1 MALTLTELEATT
13 KDYFLA
19 DNRKAI
25 DIYFNDSFYMDY
37 SMNKKKAILKR
48 YPGGK
53 KIKCHLNYDGQE
65 GGFYDK
71 NSTLSSDDKESVNAA
86 FFSTKHAYGNATI
99 HRNDELENAGAYA
112 EVELVATKLEGAQK
126 TCRKKIAQQI
136 YANNGDGAKEI
147 TGIKAMCF
155 GAAATAYGEIA
166 ENDLA
171 SADGTKPWKA
181 VNTTAAA
188 AISLSAIRTLKS
200 SAKISDGP
208 NGKPNVGLT
217 TEALFNIVSSIL
229 QNQQRFT
236 QDSETVKAGFTNL
249 VFEGMIIAA
258 DDYCP
263 TGYLYLLNTAYC
275 GWAIHTQ
282 GFFARTQWAD
292 LLPTGTPAKSL
303 KIFWDGN
310 HICTNRKAHAGQS
323 GLT

>member
-13 KDYFLA
+13 RDYFLA

-37 SMNKKKAILKR
+37 TMNKKKALMKR
-48 YPGGK
+48 YNGGK
-53 KIKCHLNYDGQE
+53 KIKVHLNYDGQE
-65 GGFYDK
+65 GGFYNK
-71 NSTLSSDDKESVNAA
+71 TSTLSSDDKETVNAA
-86 FFSTKHAYGNATI
+86 FFTTKHAYGNATI
-99 HRNDELENAGAYA
+99 HRNDELENAGEYA
-112 EVELVATKLEGAQK
+112 EVELAVTKLEGAQK

-136 YANNGDGAKEI
+136 YANVADGADEI

-155 GAAATAYGEIA
+155 GSAALKYGDVA
-166 ENDLA
+166 ENDMVA
-171 SADGTKPWKA
+171 SDGTKPWKA
-181 VNTTAAA
+181 VNTTSAA
-188 AISLSAIRTLKS
+188 AISLAVIRTLRS

-208 NGKPNVGLT
+208 AGKPNVGMT
-217 TEALFNIVSSIL
+217 TEALFNIISSIL

-236 QDSETVKAGFTNL
+236 SDTDTAKAGFTNL

-258 DDYCP
+258 DDYCES
-263 TGYLYLLNTAYC
+263 GYLYLLNTAYC
-275 GWAIHTQ
+275 GWGIHQQ

-292 LLPTGTPAKSL
+292 LIVTGTPAKSL

-310 HICTNRKAHAGQS
+310 HVCSNRKAHAGQS

>member
-155 GAAATAYGEIA
+155 GAAGTAYGELA
-166 ENDLA
+166 ENDLVA
-171 SADGTKPWKA
+171 ADGTKPWKA
-181 VNTTAAA
+181 VNTAVTAP
-188 AISLSAIRTLKS
+188 ISLSVIRTLRS

-208 NGKPNVGLT
+208 GGKPNIGVT
-217 TEALFNIVSSIL
+217 TETLFNIVSNIL
-229 QNQQRFT
+229 QTQQRFT
-236 QDSETVKAGFTNL
+236 TDSDTVKAGFTHL

-258 DDYCP
+258 DDYCDS
-263 TGYLYLLNTAYC
+263 GYLFCLNSNNI
-275 GWAIHTQ
+275 GFAIHQ
-282 GFFARTQWAD
+282 KGYFSRTAWAD
-292 LLPTGTPAKSL
+292 LLVTGLPAKSM

-310 HICTNRKAHAGQS
+310 MVCNNRKAHAGQS
-323 GLT
+323 LLT